1 MSRLLSSKPHIC
13 SCELCPGLWGP
24 PAPSP
29 SGTYKCH
36 LPTDTPSALGQQPN
50 LSFPEGIPLCLR
62 LLTGG
67 REGEGSWG
75 TGPEES
81 LWTAWQF
88 GGGVEGRGGA
98 DLDSRGPPR
107 QCNYS
112 SNVKNAQKS
121 QTSCFA
127 QRPRQRGSVSAHEA
141 PPTPKTQGETEPE
154 LLPARPS
161 QSSSPRPASQEVK
174 EVGFLGQAWPATEG
188 RLGCI
193 NVRTG
198 QEQPVSPED
207 TVGR

>member
-1 MSRLLSSKPHIC
+1 MGPPFPISRLLSSKPHIC

-62 LLTGG
+62 LLTGR

-88 GGGVEGRGGA
+88 GGGGGCRFGF
-98 DLDSRGPPR
+98 SRTPQTMQLFFKCKKRPEIPD
-107 QCNYS
+107 QLLCT
-112 SNVKNAQKS
+112 VAQTKGL
-121 QTSCFA
+121 CVC
-127 QRPRQRGSVSAHEA
+127 P
-141 PPTPKTQGETEPE
+141 
-154 LLPARPS
+154 
-161 QSSSPRPASQEVK
+161 
-174 EVGFLGQAWPATEG
+174 
-188 RLGCI
+188 
-193 NVRTG
+193 
-198 QEQPVSPED
+198 
-207 TVGR
+207 